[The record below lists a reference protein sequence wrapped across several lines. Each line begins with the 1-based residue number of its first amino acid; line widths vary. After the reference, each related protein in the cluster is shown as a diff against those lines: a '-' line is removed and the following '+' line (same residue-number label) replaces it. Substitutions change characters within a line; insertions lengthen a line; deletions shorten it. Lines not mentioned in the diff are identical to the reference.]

1 LEVRNKMDVVRYALA
16 VVAGYLLGS
25 FPTGY
30 IVARGLKGVDPRQH
44 GSGRTG
50 GTNILRS
57 AGKQA
62 ALLTVIGDFAKG
74 LLPVLL
80 ARSLVGTDVAAVL
93 AGLAAVLGHNR
104 SIFLRFGGGA
114 GSMTNVGVVTALA
127 PHVVPFMAVAGI
139 ATAVV
144 SRTASIASIATA
156 VMMLVAT
163 VVSFL
168 LALSPPAVMAYGVL
182 ACALII
188 FELRPNIERLR
199 NGTERRVENY

>member
-1 LEVRNKMDVVRYALA
+1 MDVVRYALA

-139 ATAVV
+139 ATAVI

>member
-1 LEVRNKMDVVRYALA
+1 MDVVRYALV

-57 AGKQA
+57 AGRQA
-62 ALLTVIGDFAKG
+62 ALLTVIGDFLKG

-80 ARSLVGTDVAAVL
+80 ARAVVGTDVAAVL

-104 SIFLRFGGGA
+104 SVFLRFGGGA

-127 PHVVPFMAVAGI
+127 PHVVPFMAIAGI
-139 ATAVV
+139 GTAVV

-168 LALSPPAVMAYGVL
+168 LALSPPAVVAYGVL
-182 ACALII
+182 SCALII
-188 FELRPNIERLR
+188 FELRPNIARLR